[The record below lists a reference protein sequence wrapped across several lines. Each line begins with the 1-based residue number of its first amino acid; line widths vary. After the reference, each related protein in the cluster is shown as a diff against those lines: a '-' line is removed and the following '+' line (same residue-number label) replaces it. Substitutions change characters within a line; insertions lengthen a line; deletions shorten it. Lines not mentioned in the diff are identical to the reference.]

1 MNEIESYM
9 DDIADKDTI
18 KKDMVEAIKENA
30 SKKMA
35 FSVYCSEVLIGMY
48 VLSKNVNLDYYISHF
63 CIQVSF

>member
-18 KKDMVEAIKENA
+18 KKDINA

-48 VLSKNVNLDYYISHF
+48 VLSKNVNLDYYISHL
-63 CIQVSF
+63 IKK